1 MLLTTLLIVA
11 LYNFHLFHIFFLID
25 VSQIVRF
32 KLKHHPEESIKR
44 KTELQAA
51 LKRRLAVFMELYEK
65 TWVDNVTLDQEN
77 SEQIIKFL
85 DAGITLMYYYDAVC
99 MNAFLVLNF
108 I

>member
-1 MLLTTLLIVA
+1 MLIDV
-11 LYNFHLFHIFFLID
+11 LYNFLLFHIFFLIE

-65 TWVDNVTLDQEN
+65 SWVDNVTLDQEN

-85 DAGITLMYYYDAVC
+85 DAGIILMYYFYAVC
-99 MNAFLVLNF
+99 INAFLVSNF